1 MADATYS
8 AGRDR
13 LITGDWTTDTIQVL
27 LITGTYSYSAA
38 HTTITDITGEASG
51 TGYSRK
57 AVPTRTVAAGKLD
70 HGDITWT
77 GLNVGELKA
86 AVYFDTADNRLLF
99 FKDSGFP
106 LTTNGSDV
114 VLATGAGG
122 LAQLT

>member
-13 LITGDWTTDTIQVL
+13 LITGDWTADTIQVL
-27 LITGTYSYSAA
+27 LITGSYTYSAA
-38 HTTITDITGEASG
+38 HSNITDITGEATG

-57 AVPTRTVAAGKLD
+57 AVPTRTVSAGKLD

-77 GLNVGELKA
+77 GLDTGTLVA
-86 AVYFDTADNRLLF
+86 AVYFDNADGRLLF

-106 LTTNGSDV
+106 LDTNGSDV
-114 VLATGAGG
+114 ILATGVNG
-122 LAQLT
+122 LVQLS